1 MKANWASVGII
12 IALLVVA
19 AAIFF
24 AGITIPR
31 AVSYNVDKIKDK
43 ARREMVTF
51 TYAFRKAAMEDRIT
65 LEKDFEEGYIFADKY
80 LAGKR

>member
-43 ARREMVTF
+43 ARREMVAF
-51 TYAFRKAAMEDRIT
+51 AYAFRKAAMEDRIT

-80 LAGKR
+80 LVGKR